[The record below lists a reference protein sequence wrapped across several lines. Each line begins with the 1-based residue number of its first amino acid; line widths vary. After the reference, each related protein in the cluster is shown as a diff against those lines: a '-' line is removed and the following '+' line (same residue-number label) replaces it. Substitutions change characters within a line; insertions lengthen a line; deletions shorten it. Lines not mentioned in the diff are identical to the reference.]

1 MTTTETKHCYNV
13 AVFYV
18 RSIQNIFLTHHC
30 AFFITCKLMLLG
42 GFSASVTCVCV
53 CVCCYFYFYSI
64 ILRLQNYVF
73 KQLFLPE
80 ENTF

>member
-1 MTTTETKHCYNV
+1 
-13 AVFYV
+13 
-18 RSIQNIFLTHHC
+18 
-30 AFFITCKLMLLG
+30 MLLG

-53 CVCCYFYFYSI
+53 HARVIIFYFYSI

-80 ENTF
+80 EKTLGNYDFFFQNVF